1 MGIGVSGLMSGLD
14 TESILGKLM
23 EIERRP
29 ITLLQSR
36 EAAFQ
41 AKISAVGTLKAAL
54 SEFRSTASA
63 LSDTDAFRAMKA
75 VSGNEDVLAVSA
87 TNEAQAGT
95 WQVRVDALAQAEQKR
110 SAAFTGADVQVGTG
124 TITIQVGSDPS
135 VDIAIDT
142 EHATLSGIAQ
152 AVNAADAGV
161 TAAVVDDGNGN
172 FYLTLSSQ
180 KTGAANTI
188 SFTIADDDGNNDN
201 ASGLS
206 ALYTDPAAH
215 SLTVTQAARNAAI
228 TVNGIAVERADN
240 TFDDLIQGV
249 SMTLKK
255 ADTAST
261 FTVTV
266 TKDTDA
272 AVKKV
277 QAFVD
282 GYNKLVDSLRKLT
295 GYDADTKTAG
305 ALQGDSIARGI
316 GSRLLSVMRGKVEGV
331 ADELNG
337 LDRLGIEV
345 DRNGK
350 LSLDSSRFIQAI
362 EEAPED
368 VSRYFGNDE
377 EGNEGIALRVEGF
390 LDGYLS
396 GTDGV
401 LASREKGLKASVEKI
416 QDQVEAIETRLLKR
430 EENLRRQFEA
440 LEMLLSSYQSTSG
453 QLSQQ
458 LASITNLNAQIAN
471 K

>member
-14 TESILGKLM
+14 TESIIGKIM
-23 EIERRP
+23 ELERRP

-54 SEFRSTASA
+54 SEFKSLASA
-63 LSDTDAFRAMKA
+63 LSDTDAFGAMKA
-75 VSGNEDVLAVSA
+75 VSGNEDVLEVSA
-87 TNEAQAGT
+87 TNVAQAGT

-110 SAAFTGADVQVGTG
+110 SAAFTGSDVQVGTG
-124 TITIQVGSDPS
+124 TITIQVGSAAS

-152 AVNAADAGV
+152 AVNEADAGV

-172 FYLTLSSQ
+172 FYLTLASQ

-188 SFTIADDDGNNDN
+188 SFTVADDDGNNDD

-215 SLTVTQAARNAAI
+215 SLTVTQAAGNAAL

-255 ADTAST
+255 ADPAST

-272 AVKKV
+272 AVQKV
-277 QAFVD
+277 KAFVD
-282 GYNKLVDSLRKLT
+282 GYNKLVDSLGKLT

-316 GSRLLSVMRGKVEGV
+316 GARLLSVMRGEVEGV

-345 DRNGK
+345 DRYGT
-350 LSLDSSRFIQAI
+350 LSLDSSSLTQAL
-362 EEAPED
+362 EKAPED

-377 EGNEGIALRVEGF
+377 EGNEGIALRVESF

-401 LASREKGLKASVEKI
+401 LAAREKGLNASVEKI
-416 QDQVEAIETRLLKR
+416 QDQVEAVETRLLKR

-440 LEMLLSSYQSTSG
+440 LELLLSSYQSTSG

>member
-14 TESILGKLM
+14 TESIIGKIM
-23 EIERRP
+23 ELERRP

-41 AKISAVGTLKAAL
+41 AEISAVGTLKAAL
-54 SEFRSTASA
+54 SEFRATASA
-63 LSDTDAFRAMKA
+63 LSDTEAFGAMKA
-75 VSGNEDVLAVSA
+75 VSGNTDVLAVSA

-110 SAAFTGADVQVGTG
+110 GAAFSSADAHVGTG
-124 TITIQVGSDPS
+124 TITIQVGGGPS
-135 VDIAIDT
+135 VDIAIDAG
-142 EHATLSGIAQ
+142 HATLSGIAE
-152 AVNAADAGV
+152 AVNGADAGV
-161 TAAVVDDGNGN
+161 TAAVVNDGNGN
-172 FYLTLSSQ
+172 FYLTLASQ

-188 SFTIADDDGNNDN
+188 SFTVADDDGNNDD

-215 SLTVTQAARNAAI
+215 SLTITQAAGNAAL
-228 TVNGIAVERADN
+228 TVNGIAVERAEN
-240 TFDDLIQGV
+240 AFDDLIQGV
-249 SMTLKK
+249 GMTLKE
-255 ADTAST
+255 ADPAST

-266 TKDTDA
+266 SRDTDA
-272 AVKKV
+272 AVRKV

-282 GYNKLVDSLRKLT
+282 GYNKLVDSLGKLT

-305 ALQGDSIARGI
+305 ALQGDGIARGM
-316 GSRLLSVMRGKVEGV
+316 GARLLSVMQGEVEGV
-331 ADELNG
+331 ADVVNG

-345 DRNGK
+345 DRYGK
-350 LSLDSSRFIQAI
+350 LSLDSSRLTQAL

-377 EGNEGIALRVEGF
+377 EGNEGIAVRVEGF

-396 GTDGV
+396 ETDGV
-401 LASREKGLKASVEKI
+401 LAAREKGLNASVERI
-416 QDQVEAIETRLLKR
+416 QDQAAAVESRLLKR